1 MRSSF
6 YRYKT
11 EFQYTLR
18 KLAVTPLTPPHQLH
32 LATYCGRD
40 KIAKITGG
48 GGSSGGM
55 HFSTGAW
62 KKRFY
67 ETEIQSGCVRAVE
80 KHRRNNNNA

>member
-48 GGSSGGM
+48 GGEQWRHAFFNRCLEKALLRDRNTERVCSS
-55 HFSTGAW
+55 S
-62 KKRFY
+62 
-67 ETEIQSGCVRAVE
+67 
-80 KHRRNNNNA
+80 